1 MPKKAKK
8 AEKKRDA
15 RYEAFRA
22 EWERRRKAPDRG
34 GGEWLVDKP
43 EMPVDPLPF
52 LRTLRR
58 LGYVTQDHRFIEL
71 HRYLMASDL
80 IDPAT
85 EKWSLLGT
93 KILRLLPE
101 LIEER
106 IAAGTTERQAIA
118 EAVVVFELYPDAR
131 ASMPRG
137 SGLSGSFTN
146 GGRRWT
152 GTGLKMSNANRR

>member
-8 AEKKRDA
+8 QPDA

-43 EMPVDPLPF
+43 DLVVDPLPF
-52 LRTLRR
+52 LQTLRR
-58 LGYVTQDHRFIEL
+58 LGYVTQDNRYIEL
-71 HRYLMASDL
+71 YRHLMGSGL
-80 IDPAT
+80 IDRAT

-101 LIEER
+101 LIEEA
-106 IAAGTTERQAIA
+106 IAAGSTERQAIA
-118 EAVVVFELYPDAR
+118 EAVVVFELYPDAQ
-131 ASMPRG
+131 
-137 SGLSGSFTN
+137 SFDAAWKRLERHLHEW
-146 GGRRWT
+146 RRS
-152 GTGLKMSNANRR
+152 LDRSRPKNV